1 MKINLNSIR
10 TKIMLVFIP
19 VILIICALGVVSYF
33 ELQKVD
39 EYSTDAKLLEYE
51 KFLLAKIVAHSI
63 SYKYTENPDDL
74 KEVKDSAEN
83 FNKILNAILNGG
95 TVKIGNH
102 NIVISPISENRDNL
116 LKLKSDWDEFYRYIN
131 VYLSNPNSPE
141 GEKALNYLLENH
153 DKLIDGLDK
162 LSDSLVISVNK
173 YTNNLNYMLLGIIF
187 LVFASGIGLFLLI
200 DKIVIRPILEL
211 EYITNELANKRFV
224 EPRIKFA
231 NDEIGRVYS
240 NIMKIIENIK
250 EDMEKEKAFRK
261 KLEEI
266 FKDIINVMEAIANGN
281 LNVHVRK
288 FEGFENLYYAINTSI
303 NKLSLLIGN
312 LKDEVIR
319 LNTEIERINA
329 ELERAKETSDQ
340 IADATQQVATAA
352 TDQSTKLQDIS
363 QELEEVT
370 NITRG
375 VYDAAINGVEAVRV
389 VEDST
394 NLGVEK
400 VEHAIETMQRIAN
413 VIDELGRAL
422 EELGR
427 ESQKINE
434 ITALIKD
441 IAEQTGLLA
450 LNASIEAA
458 RAGDAGRGFA
468 VVASE
473 IKGLAEEIGK
483 SVDDINK
490 TISEIQ
496 EKINKTIDLGLAGK
510 EEVDKGVVAIDE
522 VNNAFMKIKES
533 VDLVNQKMEEIKSA
547 AEKAADSIQVALR
560 DVQDVASISE
570 EFAATAEELTAST
583 EELNAI
589 IEEIKKAT
597 NELVNVAKDLE
608 KYANEFKVASI
619 EEIEKHQKEVDKY
632 KDY

>member
-1 MKINLNSIR
+1 MKFLMNISIKKRLLAIFSILVLMLIGSAAVTVYVHNSIKHDGYIINIAGKQR
-10 TKIMLVFIP
+10 MLI
-19 VILIICALGVVSYF
+19 
-33 ELQKVD
+33 QKM
-39 EYSTDAKLLEYE
+39 SKDA
-51 KFLLAKIVAHSI
+51 FMIAAG
-63 SYKYTENPDDL
+63 YTEYKKDLNETAKTFDTVLNDLINGNPE
-74 KEVKDSAEN
+74 KGIPPAPPEVKEQ
-83 FNKILNAILNGG
+83 
-95 TVKIGNH
+95 
-102 NIVISPISENRDNL
+102 L
-116 LKLKSDWDEFYRYIN
+116 LKVKSMWDPFYQNIKII
-131 VYLSNPNSPE
+131 LTKNPNSPE
-141 GEKALNYLLENH
+141 FKKALEYIKDNNIPLLVEMNKAVMLYQDLYE
-153 DKLIDGLDK
+153 DKIAFIDHITTLFA
-162 LSDSLVISVNK
+162 I
-173 YTNNLNYMLLGIIF
+173 LGIII
-187 LVFASGIGLFLLI
+187 GIIGLFIVNNTIIKPLEKLKEITEKLSNREFI
-200 DKIVIRPILEL
+200 DLD
-211 EYITNELANKRFV
+211 NNGFG
-224 EPRIKFA
+224 
-231 NDEIGRVYS
+231 NDEIGDIYKNVLKIL
-240 NIMKIIENIK
+240 NNMKEDLEKIKKQEEKIENILK
-250 EDMEKEKAFRK
+250 QITEIMEE
-261 KLEEI
+261 
-266 FKDIINVMEAIANGN
+266 IANGN
-281 LNVHVRK
+281 LSKRLPETEEVFK
-288 FEGFENLYYAINTSI
+288 DI
-303 NKLSLLIGN
+303 NKALDKLSELIKV
-312 LKDEVIR
+312 LKESIKKINEDANKVADEIIR
-319 LNTEIERINA
+319 V
-329 ELERAKETSDQ
+329 KEVSDQ
-340 IADATQQVATAA
+340 VADATQQVATAA

-363 QELEEVT
+363 QELEDVT

-375 VYDAAINGVEAVRV
+375 VYDSAVSGVDAVRV

-547 AEKAADSIQVALR
+547 AEKAAESIQAALR

-589 IEEIKKAT
+589 IEEISKAT
-597 NELVNVAKDLE
+597 DKVREEVNRLA
-608 KYANEFKVASI
+608 KYADSFKV
-619 EEIEKHQKEVDKY
+619 
-632 KDY
+632 